1 MVKKEPKEEIE
12 MVESKEQIFPEEYI
26 EDIEEAFGGAEEE
39 LEAEAGVETE
49 PGTTA
54 EYEAEAEEREELED
68 HDEVSSEEPVEVEGE
83 LEPPE
88 YGEEGA
94 PPVIETDREIE
105 PVEGYDEIILEMD
118 REEAQADEARLL
130 DAWYAEFADP
140 ATIALVQQQP
150 GLSQTVAEVVI
161 GKDDRVQITN
171 TTAYP
176 WRTICSLIIT
186 ARDGSRW
193 IGTGWLVG
201 PRTVVTA
208 GHCVYMHGRGGWAR
222 SIEVIPGRN
231 GSRRPYKSCTSSS
244 FRSVKGWTSKKRRTR
259 DYGAIILPR
268 NCAYGRRLGCFG
280 YANLRSPSLL
290 GHKVNLSG
298 YPGDKPRGTQW
309 WQARRIKFVTP
320 RTIVYNIDTAGG
332 QSGAPVWR
340 LRRGKRHVVGIHTNG
355 STAGNSAT
363 RITKPVFKNIKK
375 WKKEGS

>member
-12 MVESKEQIFPEEYI
+12 MVESKEQVFPEEYS
-26 EDIEEAFGGAEEE
+26 EDIEEAFEGAEEE
-39 LEAEAGVETE
+39 LEAEAGVEAE

-54 EYEAEAEEREELED
+54 EYEAEEREELED

-94 PPVIETDREIE
+94 PPVIETDLEIE
-105 PVEGYDEIILEMD
+105 PMEGYDESILEMD

-161 GKDDRVQITN
+161 GRDDRVQITN

-201 PRTVVTA
+201 PRTVITA
-208 GHCVYMHGRGGWAR
+208 GHCVYMHKRGGWAR

-231 GSRRPYKSCTSSS
+231 A
-244 FRSVKGWTSKKRRTR
+244 V
-259 DYGAIILPR
+259 
-268 NCAYGRRLGCFG
+268 
-280 YANLRSPSLL
+280 LR
-290 GHKVNLSG
+290 
-298 YPGDKPRGTQW
+298 
-309 WQARRIKFVTP
+309 
-320 RTIVYNIDTAGG
+320 
-332 QSGAPVWR
+332 
-340 LRRGKRHVVGIHTNG
+340 
-355 STAGNSAT
+355 
-363 RITKPVFKNIKK
+363 
-375 WKKEGS
+375 

>member
-12 MVESKEQIFPEEYI
+12 MVKSNEQIFPEMYS
-26 EDIEEAFGGAEEE
+26 EDVEEAFAGAEEE
-39 LEAEAGVETE
+39 LEAEVSVEAE

-54 EYEAEAEEREELED
+54 EYEMEVEEPED
-68 HDEVSSEEPVEVEGE
+68 HDEVSSEEPIEVEGE

-94 PPVIETDREIE
+94 PPTVETDLEIE
-105 PVEGYDEIILEMD
+105 PLEGYDESILEMD

-161 GKDDRVQITN
+161 GRDDRVHITN

-201 PRTVVTA
+201 PRTVMTA
-208 GHCVYMHGRGGWAR
+208 GHCLYMHRHGGWVR

-231 GSRRPYKSCTSSS
+231 GSRQPYGSCTSSS
-244 FRSVKGWTSKKRRTR
+244 LRSVTGWTRKKKRSH

-268 NCAYGRRLGCFG
+268 NCAYGNRLGYFG
-280 YANLRSPSLL
+280 YANLSYFSLRGL
-290 GHKVNLSG
+290 GVNLSG

-309 WQARRIKFVTP
+309 WHARRIKWVTP

-340 LRRGKRHVVGIHTNG
+340 LRKGKRYVVGIHTNG
-355 STAGNSAT
+355 STSGNSAT
-363 RITKPVFKNIKK
+363 RITRAVFRNIKR
-375 WKKEGS
+375 WKI

>member
-1 MVKKEPKEEIE
+1 MVKKKPKEEIE
-12 MVESKEQIFPEEYI
+12 MVESKKQVFPEEYS
-26 EDIEEAFGGAEEE
+26 EDIEEAFEGAEEE
-39 LEAEAGVETE
+39 LEAEAGVEAE

-94 PPVIETDREIE
+94 PPVIETDLEIE
-105 PVEGYDEIILEMD
+105 LVEGYDESILEMD

-161 GKDDRVQITN
+161 GRDDRVQITN

-201 PRTVVTA
+201 PRTVITA
-208 GHCVYMHGRGGWAR
+208 GHCVYMHRRGGWTR

-231 GSRRPYKSCTSSS
+231 GSRRPYGSCTSAS
-244 FRSVKGWTSKKRRTR
+244 FRSVKGWARKKKRSH

-268 NCAYGRRLGCFG
+268 NCAYGNRLGYFG
-280 YANLRSPSLL
+280 YANLRSLL
-290 GHKVNLSG
+290 GLKVNLSG

-309 WQARRIKFVTP
+309 WHARRIKWVTP

-355 STAGNSAT
+355 SASGNSAT
-363 RITKPVFKNIKK
+363 RITKPVFKNIKR